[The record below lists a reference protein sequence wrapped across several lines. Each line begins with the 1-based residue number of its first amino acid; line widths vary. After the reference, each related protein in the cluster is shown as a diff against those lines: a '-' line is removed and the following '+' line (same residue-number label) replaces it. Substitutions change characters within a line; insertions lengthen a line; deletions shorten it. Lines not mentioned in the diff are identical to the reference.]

1 MRVGNDQQCNIVG
14 VGSVQIKTH
23 DGMTRTL
30 TGVKHIP
37 SMARNLIS
45 LSTLDCDGDKYKGGN
60 RLLKVSSG
68 SLIVMIGDMNSAKLY
83 VLIGSTLPGI
93 AAAISYDVCK
103 TNLWHKRLGHMS
115 ELGMA
120 ELAKRELAT

>member
-1 MRVGNDQQCNIVG
+1 MRVGNDDPCHIVG

-37 SMARNLIS
+37 TMARNLIS
-45 LSTLDCDGDKYKGGN
+45 LSTLHCDGYKYAVKN
-60 RLLKVSSG
+60 RLLKVLKG
-68 SLIVMIGDMNSAKLY
+68 SLIIMVGDMNYAKLY
-83 VLIGSTLPGI
+83 VLRGSTLPGI
-93 AAAISYDVCK
+93 VAAVSHNDASK

-120 ELAKRELAT
+120 ELIK